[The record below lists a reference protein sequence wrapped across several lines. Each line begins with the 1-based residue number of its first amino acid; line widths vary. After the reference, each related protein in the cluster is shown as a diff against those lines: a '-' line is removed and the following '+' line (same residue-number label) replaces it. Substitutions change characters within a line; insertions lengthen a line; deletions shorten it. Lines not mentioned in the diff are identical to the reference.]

1 MGKRSS
7 PGTKPSLASR
17 MLEGDEQASS
27 STPLLHSSRMK
38 LFGSRPAIMAPAPE
52 RTKEEKAF
60 VRRLDLFLM
69 TFGCLSQVIKYLDQQ
84 NINNAYVSGMQEDLN
99 LYGDELNYFTTAF
112 NVAYCIMLVPS
123 QVIMTYVR
131 PSFWLPG
138 LEIAWGVLTG
148 LMAMVTSA
156 KQVYIIRVF
165 LGACESSAWPGMMTL
180 FMHWYTPTELAK
192 RMGFYHSCQAI
203 GNMLSGAMQ
212 AAIMGTMDGH
222 SGLAGWRWLFVINAI
237 ITVIWGGLGIV
248 MLPDYPNNRN
258 PRAWWFSRNDQ
269 ELAIGRLLRH
279 KRAEPKKVTWE
290 SAKRTFSSWVIY
302 FVAILYAGTVL
313 ATYGYVY
320 FSLFLKAQKRPDGSR
335 RWTTEEVNV
344 IPIGGG
350 AINVAFVWFW
360 ALLSD
365 LLRTR
370 WTLII
375 AQGVIGLIPCIIM
388 SIWTSHPNSVSV
400 TAAYASYFINY
411 MALGT
416 APLIF
421 AWLSDLVPQDP
432 EARSLIVGVSV
443 AFYYAISSWSQVLV
457 WPASQA
463 PFYKYGWQ
471 SCFAIWVLCI
481 AMTCTLRY
489 IDVKHLRPKRLAF
502 AEGVNAGEIVIAGH
516 TIGKTSV
523 DGDEVERDAEDNR
536 GRKKAVDVRVTS
548 S

>member
-1 MGKRSS
+1 
-7 PGTKPSLASR
+7 
-17 MLEGDEQASS
+17 
-27 STPLLHSSRMK
+27 MK
-38 LFGSRPAIMAPAPE
+38 LFRGNKPAFLAAAPE

-84 NINNAYVSGMQEDLN
+84 NINNAYVSGMQEDLK

-131 PSFWLPG
+131 PSWWLPG
-138 LEIAWGVLTG
+138 LEVAWGVMTG

-165 LGACESSAWPGMMTL
+165 LGAFESSAWPGMMTL

-212 AAIMGTMDGH
+212 AAIMSTMDGRN
-222 SGLAGWRWLFVINAI
+222 GLAGWRWLFIINCI
-237 ITVIWGGLGIV
+237 ITVIWGFLGIV
-248 MLPDYPNNRN
+248 MLPDYPNKRN
-258 PRAWWFSRNDQ
+258 PRAFWFSRNDQ

-290 SAKRTFSSWVIY
+290 SAKRTFSSWIIY
-302 FVAILYAGTVL
+302 FIAILYAGTVL

-320 FSLFLKAQKRPDGSR
+320 FGLFLKAQRLPDGTK

-350 AINVAFVWFW
+350 AINVAFVWIW

-365 LLRTR
+365 FLGTR
-370 WTLII
+370 WTLIVT
-375 AQGVIGLIPCIIM
+375 QGIIGLIPCITM
-388 SIWTSHPNSVSV
+388 SIWTSHPNSIPIS
-400 TAAYASYFINY
+400 AAYASYFINY
-411 MALGT
+411 LALGT

-421 AWLSDLVPQDP
+421 AWLSDLIPQDP

-471 SCFAIWVLCI
+471 SCVAIWVLCI
-481 AMTCTLRY
+481 SMTCTLRY
-489 IDVKHLRPKRLAF
+489 IDVKYMRPKRLAF
-502 AEGVNAGEIVIAGH
+502 AAEVDAGEVVIAGH
-516 TIGKTSV
+516 AVAARKSL
-523 DGDEVERDAEDNR
+523 DEGEEDDKGSKKGVE
-536 GRKKAVDVRVTS
+536 DVKIVPTAT
-548 S
+548 